1 MCVWSHENS
10 VVSPNIIKYQ
20 NNHAFEL
27 RIRFYGCISCL
38 IIFLSNYITDII
50 RTLLKN
56 NAFVHSKSERLSV
69 IKSFYT
75 YSTKYLR
82 GLLVIYAVFGICH
95 CRSSLNSKFQLNNI
109 LNTCSV
115 KQKAENI
122 FNVIKYFVTL
132 DICSPRIVVV

>member
-1 MCVWSHENS
+1 M
-10 VVSPNIIKYQ
+10 
-20 NNHAFEL
+20 L
-27 RIRFYGCISCL
+27 RIYKNIFHGCISCL

-56 NAFVHSKSERLSV
+56 NAFVQSKSERLSA
-69 IKSFYT
+69 IKSFYAYYIFEKT
-75 YSTKYLR
+75 RKLEYALTNSLR
-82 GLLVIYAVFGICH
+82 NGCTI
-95 CRSSLNSKFQLNNI
+95 SFQTEYHEPNNI